1 MSGTGRISDLC
12 NHGSVGILPATSS
25 AAEAGLPYQ
34 TLAASALHMV
44 AIGKLRHDLV
54 KA

>member
-1 MSGTGRISDLC
+1 VQPWERGHLAR
-12 NHGSVGILPATSS
+12 HFS
-25 AAEAGLPYQ
+25 AAKAGLPYQ

-44 AIGKLRHDLV
+44 AIGKLRLDLV